1 MMTIVGAVKFDVGE
15 EERGYERGRGCG
27 NHAHVISG
35 TVRSVIMASRTGSG
49 SSAALI
55 GSWSAAGR
63 TKGGVTMRIV
73 ISILISDQ
81 RANFGLQTA
90 DCGLTNCT
98 CRAHAC
104 IFGGLIMST
113 L

>member
-27 NHAHVISG
+27 NHAHVIWG
-35 TVRSVIMASRTGSG
+35 IVRFIIIASRTGSR
-49 SSAALI
+49 SAAALI
-55 GSWSAAGR
+55 GSWSAVGR
-63 TKGGVTMRIV
+63 TRGGVILRIV

-90 DCGLTNCT
+90 DCGLTNGT